1 MSGPYTYKYPRP
13 MVTVDLVVF
22 AFDGQGIRSLF
33 IRRKND
39 PFAGH
44 WAIPGGYLEMD
55 ESIEAAALRELK
67 EETGLD
73 SPVLVEQ
80 IGAYGDPGRDPRGR
94 TISIAHVGIVRGLSS
109 KVRGGDDA
117 ENASWLEP
125 NEVKGL
131 AFDHEQ
137 ILARAQE
144 WLKTGVRRDEV
155 VLALLPKL
163 FLKGDLGALFRA
175 VGAKSMRA
183 DRWIESRL
191 REETIEEVEGSPGV
205 YKGNF

>member
-22 AFDGQGIRSLF
+22 SFDGKGMRSLF
-33 IRRKND
+33 IRRKHD

-44 WAIPGGYLEMD
+44 WAIPGGYVEMD
-55 ESIEAAALRELK
+55 ESIEAAAVRELK

-73 SPVLVEQ
+73 SPAIVEQ

-94 TISIAHVGIVRGLSS
+94 TISIAHVGIVRGPSPS
-109 KVRGGDDA
+109 VKGGDDA

-125 NEVKGL
+125 SEVQGL
-131 AFDHEQ
+131 AFDHDQ
-137 ILARAQE
+137 ILARARE
-144 WLKTGVRRDEV
+144 WLKTAVTRDDV
-155 VLALLPKL
+155 VLGLLPKT
-163 FLKGDLGALFRA
+163 FLKDDVAAIFRSA
-175 VGAKSMRA
+175 DAKSMSA

-191 REETIEEVEGSPGV
+191 GEQAIEKVEGSAGV
-205 YKGNF
+205 YQAVR